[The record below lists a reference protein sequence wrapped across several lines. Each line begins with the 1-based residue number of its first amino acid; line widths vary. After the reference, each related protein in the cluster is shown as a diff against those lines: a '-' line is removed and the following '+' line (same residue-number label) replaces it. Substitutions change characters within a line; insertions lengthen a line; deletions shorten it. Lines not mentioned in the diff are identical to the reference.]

1 MNPYKEAERRE
12 KLEADLLDV
21 ALRDW
26 QMYIA
31 EHATIFGHVP
41 QPDLLKRVYCT
52 HPLHGYIER
61 DISADGVETALRHER
76 VSPHTVMSIDD
87 PEIDPSFGSR
97 EYEEAAGRPWDTDD
111 RVFEGDD
118 R

>member
-1 MNPYKEAERRE
+1 
-12 KLEADLLDV
+12 
-21 ALRDW
+21 
-26 QMYIA
+26 
-31 EHATIFGHVP
+31 
-41 QPDLLKRVYCT
+41 
-52 HPLHGYIER
+52 
-61 DISADGVETALRHER
+61 
-76 VSPHTVMSIDD
+76 MSIDD